1 MIYLDNSA
9 TTMVDDRVLETFNK
23 VCKNYPGNSNSLHSL
38 GIKSKE
44 LEEYATEKISN
55 LLGVKPSEIIY
66 TSGASESNN
75 TVLKGVASKYK
86 NRGNHIITTP
96 LEHSSVLETCKYL
109 ESKGFIIDYVKIK
122 DNGLIDIED
131 LERLL
136 TDNTILVS
144 VAYVDSELGI
154 RQDIDTISKIVKKHP
169 KCYFHV
175 DATQAIGKIKVDP
188 TSIDFISMS
197 AHKIFG
203 LKGIGLL
210 IKKDNIKQ
218 VACEEEIQQYVD
230 KKILI
235 DEKDI
240 IKYLILEILEYIFEI
255 QGKKM
260 EQEDIYFLIN
270 KDEDIYLENI
280 KTLSEKFKTTNIIT
294 EELSKFQKIVEN
306 IFEEETTIYLSNNK
320 RKSLRRAKYIVNFDY
335 GIGEIEKYNI
345 NRTAILINIEQKVK
359 IESMAFEG
367 ISINNVNIQI
377 PDELIEHFGRMM
389 EKINKNILYMSLVNQ
404 KQELARIKDRIK
416 EDNIHILNLIGDKGI
431 ISQEEFKRIP

>member
-1 MIYLDNSA
+1 MVGYIFLSNRARWWEKKLNIIITTKFKEYYIY
-9 TTMVDDRVLETFNK
+9 E
-23 VCKNYPGNSNSLHSL
+23 
-38 GIKSKE
+38 
-44 LEEYATEKISN
+44 ISN
-55 LLGVKPSEIIY
+55 L
-66 TSGASESNN
+66 
-75 TVLKGVASKYK
+75 
-86 NRGNHIITTP
+86 NRRCVEK
-96 LEHSSVLETCKYL
+96 LRK
-109 ESKGFIIDYVKIK
+109 
-122 DNGLIDIED
+122 
-131 LERLL
+131 
-136 TDNTILVS
+136 
-144 VAYVDSELGI
+144 
-154 RQDIDTISKIVKKHP
+154 
-169 KCYFHV
+169 
-175 DATQAIGKIKVDP
+175 
-188 TSIDFISMS
+188 
-197 AHKIFG
+197 
-203 LKGIGLL
+203 L

-431 ISQEEFKRIP
+431 ISQEEFKRILVYNRYVTH

>member
-1 MIYLDNSA
+1 MVGYIFLSNRARWWEKKLNIIITTKFKEYYIY
-9 TTMVDDRVLETFNK
+9 E
-23 VCKNYPGNSNSLHSL
+23 
-38 GIKSKE
+38 
-44 LEEYATEKISN
+44 ISN
-55 LLGVKPSEIIY
+55 L
-66 TSGASESNN
+66 
-75 TVLKGVASKYK
+75 
-86 NRGNHIITTP
+86 NRRCAEK
-96 LEHSSVLETCKYL
+96 LRK
-109 ESKGFIIDYVKIK
+109 
-122 DNGLIDIED
+122 
-131 LERLL
+131 
-136 TDNTILVS
+136 
-144 VAYVDSELGI
+144 
-154 RQDIDTISKIVKKHP
+154 
-169 KCYFHV
+169 
-175 DATQAIGKIKVDP
+175 
-188 TSIDFISMS
+188 
-197 AHKIFG
+197 
-203 LKGIGLL
+203 L

-335 GIGEIEKYNI
+335 GIGKIEKYNI

-359 IESMAFEG
+359 IESMVFEG

>member
-1 MIYLDNSA
+1 MVGYIFLSNRARWWEKKLNIIITTKFKEYYIY
-9 TTMVDDRVLETFNK
+9 E
-23 VCKNYPGNSNSLHSL
+23 
-38 GIKSKE
+38 
-44 LEEYATEKISN
+44 ISN
-55 LLGVKPSEIIY
+55 L
-66 TSGASESNN
+66 
-75 TVLKGVASKYK
+75 
-86 NRGNHIITTP
+86 NRRCVEK
-96 LEHSSVLETCKYL
+96 LRK
-109 ESKGFIIDYVKIK
+109 
-122 DNGLIDIED
+122 
-131 LERLL
+131 
-136 TDNTILVS
+136 
-144 VAYVDSELGI
+144 
-154 RQDIDTISKIVKKHP
+154 
-169 KCYFHV
+169 
-175 DATQAIGKIKVDP
+175 
-188 TSIDFISMS
+188 
-197 AHKIFG
+197 
-203 LKGIGLL
+203 L

-270 KDEDIYLENI
+270 EDEDIYLENI

>member
-1 MIYLDNSA
+1 MVGYILLSNRARWWEKKLNIIITTKFKEYYIY
-9 TTMVDDRVLETFNK
+9 E
-23 VCKNYPGNSNSLHSL
+23 
-38 GIKSKE
+38 
-44 LEEYATEKISN
+44 ISN
-55 LLGVKPSEIIY
+55 L
-66 TSGASESNN
+66 
-75 TVLKGVASKYK
+75 
-86 NRGNHIITTP
+86 NRRCVEK
-96 LEHSSVLETCKYL
+96 LRK
-109 ESKGFIIDYVKIK
+109 
-122 DNGLIDIED
+122 
-131 LERLL
+131 
-136 TDNTILVS
+136 
-144 VAYVDSELGI
+144 
-154 RQDIDTISKIVKKHP
+154 
-169 KCYFHV
+169 
-175 DATQAIGKIKVDP
+175 
-188 TSIDFISMS
+188 
-197 AHKIFG
+197 
-203 LKGIGLL
+203 L

-377 PDELIEHFGRMM
+377 PDELIEHFGRLM

>member
-1 MIYLDNSA
+1 MVGYIFLSNRARWWEKKLNIIITTKFKEYYIY
-9 TTMVDDRVLETFNK
+9 E
-23 VCKNYPGNSNSLHSL
+23 
-38 GIKSKE
+38 
-44 LEEYATEKISN
+44 ISN
-55 LLGVKPSEIIY
+55 L
-66 TSGASESNN
+66 
-75 TVLKGVASKYK
+75 
-86 NRGNHIITTP
+86 NRRCVEK
-96 LEHSSVLETCKYL
+96 LRK
-109 ESKGFIIDYVKIK
+109 
-122 DNGLIDIED
+122 
-131 LERLL
+131 
-136 TDNTILVS
+136 
-144 VAYVDSELGI
+144 
-154 RQDIDTISKIVKKHP
+154 
-169 KCYFHV
+169 
-175 DATQAIGKIKVDP
+175 
-188 TSIDFISMS
+188 
-197 AHKIFG
+197 
-203 LKGIGLL
+203 L

-218 VACEEEIQQYVD
+218 VACEEEIQQYID

-345 NRTAILINIEQKVK
+345 NRTAILVNIEQKVK

>member
-1 MIYLDNSA
+1 MVGYIFLSNRARWWEKKLNIIITTKFKEYYIY
-9 TTMVDDRVLETFNK
+9 E
-23 VCKNYPGNSNSLHSL
+23 
-38 GIKSKE
+38 
-44 LEEYATEKISN
+44 ISN
-55 LLGVKPSEIIY
+55 L
-66 TSGASESNN
+66 
-75 TVLKGVASKYK
+75 
-86 NRGNHIITTP
+86 NRRCVEK
-96 LEHSSVLETCKYL
+96 L
-109 ESKGFIIDYVKIK
+109 
-122 DNGLIDIED
+122 
-131 LERLL
+131 R
-136 TDNTILVS
+136 
-144 VAYVDSELGI
+144 
-154 RQDIDTISKIVKKHP
+154 R
-169 KCYFHV
+169 
-175 DATQAIGKIKVDP
+175 
-188 TSIDFISMS
+188 
-197 AHKIFG
+197 
-203 LKGIGLL
+203 L

-345 NRTAILINIEQKVK
+345 NRTAILINIEQNVK

-377 PDELIEHFGRMM
+377 SDELIEHFGRMM

>member
-1 MIYLDNSA
+1 MVGYIFLSNRARWWEKKLNIIITTKFKEYYIY
-9 TTMVDDRVLETFNK
+9 E
-23 VCKNYPGNSNSLHSL
+23 
-38 GIKSKE
+38 
-44 LEEYATEKISN
+44 ISN
-55 LLGVKPSEIIY
+55 L
-66 TSGASESNN
+66 
-75 TVLKGVASKYK
+75 
-86 NRGNHIITTP
+86 NRRCVEK
-96 LEHSSVLETCKYL
+96 LRK
-109 ESKGFIIDYVKIK
+109 
-122 DNGLIDIED
+122 
-131 LERLL
+131 
-136 TDNTILVS
+136 
-144 VAYVDSELGI
+144 
-154 RQDIDTISKIVKKHP
+154 
-169 KCYFHV
+169 
-175 DATQAIGKIKVDP
+175 
-188 TSIDFISMS
+188 
-197 AHKIFG
+197 
-203 LKGIGLL
+203 L
-210 IKKDNIKQ
+210 IKKDNIKR

-345 NRTAILINIEQKVK
+345 NRTAILVNIEQKVK

>member
-1 MIYLDNSA
+1 MKTIQY
-9 TTMVDDRVLETFNK
+9 K
-23 VCKNYPGNSNSLHSL
+23 VYD
-38 GIKSKE
+38 KE
-44 LEEYATEKISN
+44 
-55 LLGVKPSEIIY
+55 
-66 TSGASESNN
+66 
-75 TVLKGVASKYK
+75 
-86 NRGNHIITTP
+86 
-96 LEHSSVLETCKYL
+96 
-109 ESKGFIIDYVKIK
+109 
-122 DNGLIDIED
+122 
-131 LERLL
+131 
-136 TDNTILVS
+136 
-144 VAYVDSELGI
+144 
-154 RQDIDTISKIVKKHP
+154 
-169 KCYFHV
+169 
-175 DATQAIGKIKVDP
+175 GKLRK
-188 TSIDFISMS
+188 
-197 AHKIFG
+197 
-203 LKGIGLL
+203 L

-294 EELSKFQKIVEN
+294 EEISKFQKIVEN

-345 NRTAILINIEQKVK
+345 NRTAILINIEQNVK

-377 PDELIEHFGRMM
+377 PDELIEHFGRLM

>member
-1 MIYLDNSA
+1 MVGCIFLSNRARWWEKKLNIIITTKFKEYYIY
-9 TTMVDDRVLETFNK
+9 E
-23 VCKNYPGNSNSLHSL
+23 
-38 GIKSKE
+38 
-44 LEEYATEKISN
+44 ISN
-55 LLGVKPSEIIY
+55 L
-66 TSGASESNN
+66 
-75 TVLKGVASKYK
+75 
-86 NRGNHIITTP
+86 NRRCVEK
-96 LEHSSVLETCKYL
+96 LRK
-109 ESKGFIIDYVKIK
+109 
-122 DNGLIDIED
+122 
-131 LERLL
+131 
-136 TDNTILVS
+136 
-144 VAYVDSELGI
+144 
-154 RQDIDTISKIVKKHP
+154 
-169 KCYFHV
+169 
-175 DATQAIGKIKVDP
+175 
-188 TSIDFISMS
+188 
-197 AHKIFG
+197 
-203 LKGIGLL
+203 L

>member
-1 MIYLDNSA
+1 MVGYIFLSNRARWWEKKLNIILTTKFKEYYIYEIS
-9 TTMVDDRVLETFNK
+9 
-23 VCKNYPGNSNSLHSL
+23 SLNRRCV
-38 GIKSKE
+38 
-44 LEEYATEKISN
+44 EK
-55 LLGVKPSEIIY
+55 LRK
-66 TSGASESNN
+66 
-75 TVLKGVASKYK
+75 
-86 NRGNHIITTP
+86 
-96 LEHSSVLETCKYL
+96 
-109 ESKGFIIDYVKIK
+109 
-122 DNGLIDIED
+122 
-131 LERLL
+131 
-136 TDNTILVS
+136 
-144 VAYVDSELGI
+144 
-154 RQDIDTISKIVKKHP
+154 
-169 KCYFHV
+169 
-175 DATQAIGKIKVDP
+175 
-188 TSIDFISMS
+188 
-197 AHKIFG
+197 
-203 LKGIGLL
+203 L

-218 VACEEEIQQYVD
+218 LACEKEIQQYID
-230 KKILI
+230 KKVLI

-240 IKYLILEILEYIFEI
+240 IEYLILEILEYIFEI

-270 KDEDIYLENI
+270 KDEEIYLENI

-335 GIGEIEKYNI
+335 GIREIEKYNI
-345 NRTAILINIEQKVK
+345 NRTAIIINIEQNVK

-377 PDELIEHFGRMM
+377 PDELIEHFGRLM

-404 KQELARIKDRIK
+404 KQELARIKNRIK

>member
-1 MIYLDNSA
+1 MVGYIFLSNRARWWEKKLNIIITTKFKEYYIY
-9 TTMVDDRVLETFNK
+9 E
-23 VCKNYPGNSNSLHSL
+23 
-38 GIKSKE
+38 
-44 LEEYATEKISN
+44 ISN
-55 LLGVKPSEIIY
+55 L
-66 TSGASESNN
+66 
-75 TVLKGVASKYK
+75 
-86 NRGNHIITTP
+86 NRRCVEK
-96 LEHSSVLETCKYL
+96 LRK
-109 ESKGFIIDYVKIK
+109 
-122 DNGLIDIED
+122 
-131 LERLL
+131 
-136 TDNTILVS
+136 
-144 VAYVDSELGI
+144 
-154 RQDIDTISKIVKKHP
+154 
-169 KCYFHV
+169 
-175 DATQAIGKIKVDP
+175 
-188 TSIDFISMS
+188 
-197 AHKIFG
+197 
-203 LKGIGLL
+203 L

-280 KTLSEKFKTTNIIT
+280 KTLSEKFKATNIIT
-294 EELSKFQKIVEN
+294 EEISKFQKIVEN

-320 RKSLRRAKYIVNFDY
+320 RKSLRSANYIVNFDY

-345 NRTAILINIEQKVK
+345 NRTAILINIEQNVK

>member
-1 MIYLDNSA
+1 MVGYIFLSNRARWWQKKLNIIITTKFKEYYIY
-9 TTMVDDRVLETFNK
+9 E
-23 VCKNYPGNSNSLHSL
+23 
-38 GIKSKE
+38 
-44 LEEYATEKISN
+44 ISN
-55 LLGVKPSEIIY
+55 L
-66 TSGASESNN
+66 
-75 TVLKGVASKYK
+75 
-86 NRGNHIITTP
+86 NRRCVEK
-96 LEHSSVLETCKYL
+96 LRK
-109 ESKGFIIDYVKIK
+109 
-122 DNGLIDIED
+122 
-131 LERLL
+131 
-136 TDNTILVS
+136 
-144 VAYVDSELGI
+144 
-154 RQDIDTISKIVKKHP
+154 
-169 KCYFHV
+169 
-175 DATQAIGKIKVDP
+175 
-188 TSIDFISMS
+188 
-197 AHKIFG
+197 
-203 LKGIGLL
+203 L

-359 IESMAFEG
+359 MESMAFEG

>member
-1 MIYLDNSA
+1 MVGYIFLSNRARWWEKKLNIIITTKFKEYYIY
-9 TTMVDDRVLETFNK
+9 E
-23 VCKNYPGNSNSLHSL
+23 
-38 GIKSKE
+38 
-44 LEEYATEKISN
+44 ISN
-55 LLGVKPSEIIY
+55 L
-66 TSGASESNN
+66 
-75 TVLKGVASKYK
+75 
-86 NRGNHIITTP
+86 NRRCVEK
-96 LEHSSVLETCKYL
+96 LRK
-109 ESKGFIIDYVKIK
+109 
-122 DNGLIDIED
+122 
-131 LERLL
+131 
-136 TDNTILVS
+136 
-144 VAYVDSELGI
+144 
-154 RQDIDTISKIVKKHP
+154 
-169 KCYFHV
+169 
-175 DATQAIGKIKVDP
+175 
-188 TSIDFISMS
+188 
-197 AHKIFG
+197 
-203 LKGIGLL
+203 L

-345 NRTAILINIEQKVK
+345 NRTAILVNIEQKVK

-367 ISINNVNIQI
+367 ININNVNIQI

>member
-1 MIYLDNSA
+1 MVGYIFLSNRARWWEKKLNIIITTKFKEYYIY
-9 TTMVDDRVLETFNK
+9 E
-23 VCKNYPGNSNSLHSL
+23 
-38 GIKSKE
+38 
-44 LEEYATEKISN
+44 ISN
-55 LLGVKPSEIIY
+55 L
-66 TSGASESNN
+66 
-75 TVLKGVASKYK
+75 
-86 NRGNHIITTP
+86 NRRCVEK
-96 LEHSSVLETCKYL
+96 L
-109 ESKGFIIDYVKIK
+109 
-122 DNGLIDIED
+122 
-131 LERLL
+131 R
-136 TDNTILVS
+136 
-144 VAYVDSELGI
+144 
-154 RQDIDTISKIVKKHP
+154 R
-169 KCYFHV
+169 
-175 DATQAIGKIKVDP
+175 
-188 TSIDFISMS
+188 
-197 AHKIFG
+197 
-203 LKGIGLL
+203 L

-294 EELSKFQKIVEN
+294 EELSKFQKNVEN

-431 ISQEEFKRIP
+431 ISHEEFKRIP

>member
-1 MIYLDNSA
+1 MVGYIFLSNRARWWEKKLNIIITTKFKEYYIY
-9 TTMVDDRVLETFNK
+9 E
-23 VCKNYPGNSNSLHSL
+23 
-38 GIKSKE
+38 
-44 LEEYATEKISN
+44 ISN
-55 LLGVKPSEIIY
+55 L
-66 TSGASESNN
+66 
-75 TVLKGVASKYK
+75 
-86 NRGNHIITTP
+86 NRRCVEK
-96 LEHSSVLETCKYL
+96 LRK
-109 ESKGFIIDYVKIK
+109 
-122 DNGLIDIED
+122 
-131 LERLL
+131 
-136 TDNTILVS
+136 
-144 VAYVDSELGI
+144 
-154 RQDIDTISKIVKKHP
+154 
-169 KCYFHV
+169 
-175 DATQAIGKIKVDP
+175 
-188 TSIDFISMS
+188 
-197 AHKIFG
+197 
-203 LKGIGLL
+203 L

-294 EELSKFQKIVEN
+294 EEISKFQKIVEN

-345 NRTAILINIEQKVK
+345 NRTAILINIEQNVK

-377 PDELIEHFGRMM
+377 PDELIEHFGRLM

-416 EDNIHILNLIGDKGI
+416 ENNIHILNLIGDKGI

>member
-1 MIYLDNSA
+1 MGKKLNIIITTKFKEYYIY
-9 TTMVDDRVLETFNK
+9 E
-23 VCKNYPGNSNSLHSL
+23 
-38 GIKSKE
+38 
-44 LEEYATEKISN
+44 ISN
-55 LLGVKPSEIIY
+55 L
-66 TSGASESNN
+66 
-75 TVLKGVASKYK
+75 
-86 NRGNHIITTP
+86 NRRCVEK
-96 LEHSSVLETCKYL
+96 LRK
-109 ESKGFIIDYVKIK
+109 
-122 DNGLIDIED
+122 
-131 LERLL
+131 
-136 TDNTILVS
+136 
-144 VAYVDSELGI
+144 
-154 RQDIDTISKIVKKHP
+154 
-169 KCYFHV
+169 
-175 DATQAIGKIKVDP
+175 
-188 TSIDFISMS
+188 
-197 AHKIFG
+197 
-203 LKGIGLL
+203 L

-255 QGKKM
+255 QGKKL

-306 IFEEETTIYLSNNK
+306 IFGEETTIYLSNNK

-335 GIGEIEKYNI
+335 GIGKIEKYNI
-345 NRTAILINIEQKVK
+345 NRTAILINIEQNVK

>member
-1 MIYLDNSA
+1 MVGYIFLSNRARWWEKKLNIIITTKFKEYYIY
-9 TTMVDDRVLETFNK
+9 E
-23 VCKNYPGNSNSLHSL
+23 
-38 GIKSKE
+38 
-44 LEEYATEKISN
+44 ISN
-55 LLGVKPSEIIY
+55 L
-66 TSGASESNN
+66 
-75 TVLKGVASKYK
+75 
-86 NRGNHIITTP
+86 NRRCVEK
-96 LEHSSVLETCKYL
+96 LRK
-109 ESKGFIIDYVKIK
+109 
-122 DNGLIDIED
+122 
-131 LERLL
+131 
-136 TDNTILVS
+136 
-144 VAYVDSELGI
+144 
-154 RQDIDTISKIVKKHP
+154 
-169 KCYFHV
+169 
-175 DATQAIGKIKVDP
+175 
-188 TSIDFISMS
+188 
-197 AHKIFG
+197 
-203 LKGIGLL
+203 L

-389 EKINKNILYMSLVNQ
+389 EKRNKNILYMSLVNQ

>member
-1 MIYLDNSA
+1 MVGYIFLSNRARWWEKKLNIIITTKFKEYYIY
-9 TTMVDDRVLETFNK
+9 E
-23 VCKNYPGNSNSLHSL
+23 
-38 GIKSKE
+38 
-44 LEEYATEKISN
+44 ISN
-55 LLGVKPSEIIY
+55 L
-66 TSGASESNN
+66 
-75 TVLKGVASKYK
+75 
-86 NRGNHIITTP
+86 NRRCVEK
-96 LEHSSVLETCKYL
+96 LRK
-109 ESKGFIIDYVKIK
+109 
-122 DNGLIDIED
+122 
-131 LERLL
+131 
-136 TDNTILVS
+136 
-144 VAYVDSELGI
+144 
-154 RQDIDTISKIVKKHP
+154 
-169 KCYFHV
+169 
-175 DATQAIGKIKVDP
+175 
-188 TSIDFISMS
+188 
-197 AHKIFG
+197 
-203 LKGIGLL
+203 L

-389 EKINKNILYMSLVNQ
+389 EKINKNILYMSLVNH

>member
-1 MIYLDNSA
+1 MVGYILLSNRARWWEKKLNIIITTKFKEYYIY
-9 TTMVDDRVLETFNK
+9 E
-23 VCKNYPGNSNSLHSL
+23 
-38 GIKSKE
+38 
-44 LEEYATEKISN
+44 ISN
-55 LLGVKPSEIIY
+55 L
-66 TSGASESNN
+66 
-75 TVLKGVASKYK
+75 
-86 NRGNHIITTP
+86 NRRCVEK
-96 LEHSSVLETCKYL
+96 LRK
-109 ESKGFIIDYVKIK
+109 
-122 DNGLIDIED
+122 
-131 LERLL
+131 
-136 TDNTILVS
+136 
-144 VAYVDSELGI
+144 
-154 RQDIDTISKIVKKHP
+154 
-169 KCYFHV
+169 
-175 DATQAIGKIKVDP
+175 
-188 TSIDFISMS
+188 
-197 AHKIFG
+197 
-203 LKGIGLL
+203 L

-359 IESMAFEG
+359 MESMAFEG

>member
-1 MIYLDNSA
+1 MVGYIFLSNRARWLEKKLNIIITTKFKEYYIY
-9 TTMVDDRVLETFNK
+9 E
-23 VCKNYPGNSNSLHSL
+23 
-38 GIKSKE
+38 
-44 LEEYATEKISN
+44 ISN
-55 LLGVKPSEIIY
+55 L
-66 TSGASESNN
+66 
-75 TVLKGVASKYK
+75 
-86 NRGNHIITTP
+86 NRRCVEK
-96 LEHSSVLETCKYL
+96 LRK
-109 ESKGFIIDYVKIK
+109 
-122 DNGLIDIED
+122 
-131 LERLL
+131 
-136 TDNTILVS
+136 
-144 VAYVDSELGI
+144 
-154 RQDIDTISKIVKKHP
+154 
-169 KCYFHV
+169 
-175 DATQAIGKIKVDP
+175 
-188 TSIDFISMS
+188 
-197 AHKIFG
+197 
-203 LKGIGLL
+203 L

>member
-1 MIYLDNSA
+1 MVGYIFLSNRARWWEKKLNIIITTKFKEYYIY
-9 TTMVDDRVLETFNK
+9 E
-23 VCKNYPGNSNSLHSL
+23 
-38 GIKSKE
+38 
-44 LEEYATEKISN
+44 ISN
-55 LLGVKPSEIIY
+55 L
-66 TSGASESNN
+66 
-75 TVLKGVASKYK
+75 
-86 NRGNHIITTP
+86 NRRCVEK
-96 LEHSSVLETCKYL
+96 LRK
-109 ESKGFIIDYVKIK
+109 
-122 DNGLIDIED
+122 
-131 LERLL
+131 
-136 TDNTILVS
+136 
-144 VAYVDSELGI
+144 
-154 RQDIDTISKIVKKHP
+154 
-169 KCYFHV
+169 
-175 DATQAIGKIKVDP
+175 
-188 TSIDFISMS
+188 
-197 AHKIFG
+197 
-203 LKGIGLL
+203 L

-345 NRTAILINIEQKVK
+345 NRTAILVNIEQKVK

-404 KQELARIKDRIK
+404 KQELARIKDRIN

>member
-1 MIYLDNSA
+1 MVGYIFLSNRARWWEKKLNIIITTKFKEYYIY
-9 TTMVDDRVLETFNK
+9 E
-23 VCKNYPGNSNSLHSL
+23 
-38 GIKSKE
+38 
-44 LEEYATEKISN
+44 ISN
-55 LLGVKPSEIIY
+55 L
-66 TSGASESNN
+66 
-75 TVLKGVASKYK
+75 
-86 NRGNHIITTP
+86 NRRCVEK
-96 LEHSSVLETCKYL
+96 LRK
-109 ESKGFIIDYVKIK
+109 
-122 DNGLIDIED
+122 
-131 LERLL
+131 
-136 TDNTILVS
+136 
-144 VAYVDSELGI
+144 
-154 RQDIDTISKIVKKHP
+154 
-169 KCYFHV
+169 
-175 DATQAIGKIKVDP
+175 
-188 TSIDFISMS
+188 
-197 AHKIFG
+197 
-203 LKGIGLL
+203 L

-280 KTLSEKFKTTNIIT
+280 KTLSEKFKATNIIT
-294 EELSKFQKIVEN
+294 EEISKFQKIVEN

-345 NRTAILINIEQKVK
+345 NRTAILINIEQNVK

>member
-1 MIYLDNSA
+1 MVGYIFLSNRARWWEKKLNIIITTKFKEYYIY
-9 TTMVDDRVLETFNK
+9 E
-23 VCKNYPGNSNSLHSL
+23 
-38 GIKSKE
+38 
-44 LEEYATEKISN
+44 ISN
-55 LLGVKPSEIIY
+55 L
-66 TSGASESNN
+66 
-75 TVLKGVASKYK
+75 
-86 NRGNHIITTP
+86 NRRCAEK
-96 LEHSSVLETCKYL
+96 LRK
-109 ESKGFIIDYVKIK
+109 
-122 DNGLIDIED
+122 
-131 LERLL
+131 
-136 TDNTILVS
+136 
-144 VAYVDSELGI
+144 
-154 RQDIDTISKIVKKHP
+154 
-169 KCYFHV
+169 
-175 DATQAIGKIKVDP
+175 
-188 TSIDFISMS
+188 
-197 AHKIFG
+197 
-203 LKGIGLL
+203 L

>member
-1 MIYLDNSA
+1 MVGYIFLSNRARWWEKKLNIIITTKFKEYYIY
-9 TTMVDDRVLETFNK
+9 E
-23 VCKNYPGNSNSLHSL
+23 
-38 GIKSKE
+38 
-44 LEEYATEKISN
+44 ISN
-55 LLGVKPSEIIY
+55 L
-66 TSGASESNN
+66 
-75 TVLKGVASKYK
+75 
-86 NRGNHIITTP
+86 NRRCVEK
-96 LEHSSVLETCKYL
+96 LRK
-109 ESKGFIIDYVKIK
+109 
-122 DNGLIDIED
+122 
-131 LERLL
+131 
-136 TDNTILVS
+136 
-144 VAYVDSELGI
+144 
-154 RQDIDTISKIVKKHP
+154 
-169 KCYFHV
+169 
-175 DATQAIGKIKVDP
+175 
-188 TSIDFISMS
+188 
-197 AHKIFG
+197 
-203 LKGIGLL
+203 L

-306 IFEEETTIYLSNNK
+306 IFEEETTIYLYNNK

-335 GIGEIEKYNI
+335 VIGEIEKYNI

>member
-1 MIYLDNSA
+1 MVGYIFLPNRARWWEKKLNIIITTKFKEYYIY
-9 TTMVDDRVLETFNK
+9 E
-23 VCKNYPGNSNSLHSL
+23 
-38 GIKSKE
+38 
-44 LEEYATEKISN
+44 ISN
-55 LLGVKPSEIIY
+55 L
-66 TSGASESNN
+66 
-75 TVLKGVASKYK
+75 
-86 NRGNHIITTP
+86 NRRCVEK
-96 LEHSSVLETCKYL
+96 LRK
-109 ESKGFIIDYVKIK
+109 
-122 DNGLIDIED
+122 
-131 LERLL
+131 
-136 TDNTILVS
+136 
-144 VAYVDSELGI
+144 
-154 RQDIDTISKIVKKHP
+154 
-169 KCYFHV
+169 
-175 DATQAIGKIKVDP
+175 
-188 TSIDFISMS
+188 
-197 AHKIFG
+197 
-203 LKGIGLL
+203 L

>member
-1 MIYLDNSA
+1 MVGYIFLSNRARWWEKKLNIIITTKFKEYYIY
-9 TTMVDDRVLETFNK
+9 E
-23 VCKNYPGNSNSLHSL
+23 
-38 GIKSKE
+38 
-44 LEEYATEKISN
+44 ISN
-55 LLGVKPSEIIY
+55 L
-66 TSGASESNN
+66 
-75 TVLKGVASKYK
+75 
-86 NRGNHIITTP
+86 NRRCVEK
-96 LEHSSVLETCKYL
+96 LRK
-109 ESKGFIIDYVKIK
+109 
-122 DNGLIDIED
+122 
-131 LERLL
+131 
-136 TDNTILVS
+136 
-144 VAYVDSELGI
+144 
-154 RQDIDTISKIVKKHP
+154 
-169 KCYFHV
+169 
-175 DATQAIGKIKVDP
+175 
-188 TSIDFISMS
+188 
-197 AHKIFG
+197 
-203 LKGIGLL
+203 L

-218 VACEEEIQQYVD
+218 VSCEEEIQQYVD

-359 IESMAFEG
+359 MESMAFEG

>member
-1 MIYLDNSA
+1 MVGYIFLSNRARWWEKKLNIIITTKFKEYYIY
-9 TTMVDDRVLETFNK
+9 E
-23 VCKNYPGNSNSLHSL
+23 
-38 GIKSKE
+38 
-44 LEEYATEKISN
+44 ISN
-55 LLGVKPSEIIY
+55 L
-66 TSGASESNN
+66 
-75 TVLKGVASKYK
+75 
-86 NRGNHIITTP
+86 NRRCVEK
-96 LEHSSVLETCKYL
+96 LRK
-109 ESKGFIIDYVKIK
+109 
-122 DNGLIDIED
+122 
-131 LERLL
+131 
-136 TDNTILVS
+136 
-144 VAYVDSELGI
+144 
-154 RQDIDTISKIVKKHP
+154 
-169 KCYFHV
+169 
-175 DATQAIGKIKVDP
+175 
-188 TSIDFISMS
+188 
-197 AHKIFG
+197 
-203 LKGIGLL
+203 L

-377 PDELIEHFGRMM
+377 PDELIEHFGKMM

>member
-1 MIYLDNSA
+1 MVGYIFLSNRARWWEKKLNIIITTKFKEYYIY
-9 TTMVDDRVLETFNK
+9 E
-23 VCKNYPGNSNSLHSL
+23 
-38 GIKSKE
+38 
-44 LEEYATEKISN
+44 ISN
-55 LLGVKPSEIIY
+55 L
-66 TSGASESNN
+66 
-75 TVLKGVASKYK
+75 
-86 NRGNHIITTP
+86 NRRCVEK
-96 LEHSSVLETCKYL
+96 L
-109 ESKGFIIDYVKIK
+109 
-122 DNGLIDIED
+122 
-131 LERLL
+131 R
-136 TDNTILVS
+136 
-144 VAYVDSELGI
+144 
-154 RQDIDTISKIVKKHP
+154 R
-169 KCYFHV
+169 
-175 DATQAIGKIKVDP
+175 
-188 TSIDFISMS
+188 
-197 AHKIFG
+197 
-203 LKGIGLL
+203 L

-345 NRTAILINIEQKVK
+345 NRTAILINIEQNVK

>member
-1 MIYLDNSA
+1 MVGYILLSNRARWWEKKLNIIITTKFKEYYIY
-9 TTMVDDRVLETFNK
+9 E
-23 VCKNYPGNSNSLHSL
+23 
-38 GIKSKE
+38 
-44 LEEYATEKISN
+44 ISN
-55 LLGVKPSEIIY
+55 L
-66 TSGASESNN
+66 
-75 TVLKGVASKYK
+75 
-86 NRGNHIITTP
+86 NRRCAEK
-96 LEHSSVLETCKYL
+96 LRK
-109 ESKGFIIDYVKIK
+109 
-122 DNGLIDIED
+122 
-131 LERLL
+131 
-136 TDNTILVS
+136 
-144 VAYVDSELGI
+144 
-154 RQDIDTISKIVKKHP
+154 
-169 KCYFHV
+169 
-175 DATQAIGKIKVDP
+175 
-188 TSIDFISMS
+188 
-197 AHKIFG
+197 
-203 LKGIGLL
+203 L

-377 PDELIEHFGRMM
+377 PDELIEHFGRLM

>member
-1 MIYLDNSA
+1 MVGYIFLSNRARWWEKKLNIIITTKFKEYYIY
-9 TTMVDDRVLETFNK
+9 E
-23 VCKNYPGNSNSLHSL
+23 
-38 GIKSKE
+38 
-44 LEEYATEKISN
+44 ISN
-55 LLGVKPSEIIY
+55 L
-66 TSGASESNN
+66 
-75 TVLKGVASKYK
+75 
-86 NRGNHIITTP
+86 NRRCVEK
-96 LEHSSVLETCKYL
+96 L
-109 ESKGFIIDYVKIK
+109 
-122 DNGLIDIED
+122 
-131 LERLL
+131 R
-136 TDNTILVS
+136 
-144 VAYVDSELGI
+144 
-154 RQDIDTISKIVKKHP
+154 R
-169 KCYFHV
+169 
-175 DATQAIGKIKVDP
+175 
-188 TSIDFISMS
+188 
-197 AHKIFG
+197 
-203 LKGIGLL
+203 L

-335 GIGEIEKYNI
+335 GIGKIEKYNI
-345 NRTAILINIEQKVK
+345 NRTAILINIEQNVK

>member
-1 MIYLDNSA
+1 MVGYIFLSNRARWWEKKLNIIITTKFKEYYIY
-9 TTMVDDRVLETFNK
+9 E
-23 VCKNYPGNSNSLHSL
+23 
-38 GIKSKE
+38 
-44 LEEYATEKISN
+44 ISN
-55 LLGVKPSEIIY
+55 L
-66 TSGASESNN
+66 
-75 TVLKGVASKYK
+75 
-86 NRGNHIITTP
+86 NRRCVEK
-96 LEHSSVLETCKYL
+96 LRK
-109 ESKGFIIDYVKIK
+109 
-122 DNGLIDIED
+122 
-131 LERLL
+131 
-136 TDNTILVS
+136 
-144 VAYVDSELGI
+144 
-154 RQDIDTISKIVKKHP
+154 
-169 KCYFHV
+169 
-175 DATQAIGKIKVDP
+175 
-188 TSIDFISMS
+188 
-197 AHKIFG
+197 
-203 LKGIGLL
+203 L

-230 KKILI
+230 KKNLI

>member
-1 MIYLDNSA
+1 MVGYIFLSNRARWWEKKLNIIITTKFKEYYIY
-9 TTMVDDRVLETFNK
+9 E
-23 VCKNYPGNSNSLHSL
+23 
-38 GIKSKE
+38 
-44 LEEYATEKISN
+44 ISN
-55 LLGVKPSEIIY
+55 L
-66 TSGASESNN
+66 
-75 TVLKGVASKYK
+75 
-86 NRGNHIITTP
+86 NRRCVEK
-96 LEHSSVLETCKYL
+96 LRK
-109 ESKGFIIDYVKIK
+109 
-122 DNGLIDIED
+122 
-131 LERLL
+131 
-136 TDNTILVS
+136 
-144 VAYVDSELGI
+144 
-154 RQDIDTISKIVKKHP
+154 
-169 KCYFHV
+169 
-175 DATQAIGKIKVDP
+175 
-188 TSIDFISMS
+188 
-197 AHKIFG
+197 
-203 LKGIGLL
+203 L

-345 NRTAILINIEQKVK
+345 NRTAILVNIEQKVK

-416 EDNIHILNLIGDKGI
+416 EDNIHILNLIGNKGI

>member
-1 MIYLDNSA
+1 MVGYIFLSNRARWWEKKLNIIITTKFKEYYIY
-9 TTMVDDRVLETFNK
+9 E
-23 VCKNYPGNSNSLHSL
+23 
-38 GIKSKE
+38 
-44 LEEYATEKISN
+44 ISN
-55 LLGVKPSEIIY
+55 L
-66 TSGASESNN
+66 
-75 TVLKGVASKYK
+75 
-86 NRGNHIITTP
+86 NRRCVEK
-96 LEHSSVLETCKYL
+96 LRK
-109 ESKGFIIDYVKIK
+109 
-122 DNGLIDIED
+122 
-131 LERLL
+131 
-136 TDNTILVS
+136 
-144 VAYVDSELGI
+144 
-154 RQDIDTISKIVKKHP
+154 
-169 KCYFHV
+169 
-175 DATQAIGKIKVDP
+175 
-188 TSIDFISMS
+188 
-197 AHKIFG
+197 
-203 LKGIGLL
+203 L

-270 KDEDIYLENI
+270 KHEDIYLENI

>member
-1 MIYLDNSA
+1 MVGYIFLSNRARWWEKKLNIIITTKFKEYYIY
-9 TTMVDDRVLETFNK
+9 E
-23 VCKNYPGNSNSLHSL
+23 
-38 GIKSKE
+38 
-44 LEEYATEKISN
+44 ISN
-55 LLGVKPSEIIY
+55 L
-66 TSGASESNN
+66 
-75 TVLKGVASKYK
+75 
-86 NRGNHIITTP
+86 NRRCVEK
-96 LEHSSVLETCKYL
+96 LRK
-109 ESKGFIIDYVKIK
+109 
-122 DNGLIDIED
+122 
-131 LERLL
+131 
-136 TDNTILVS
+136 
-144 VAYVDSELGI
+144 
-154 RQDIDTISKIVKKHP
+154 
-169 KCYFHV
+169 
-175 DATQAIGKIKVDP
+175 
-188 TSIDFISMS
+188 
-197 AHKIFG
+197 
-203 LKGIGLL
+203 L

-377 PDELIEHFGRMM
+377 SDELIEHFGRMM

>member
-1 MIYLDNSA
+1 MVGYIFLSNRARWWEKKLNIIITTKFKEYYIY
-9 TTMVDDRVLETFNK
+9 E
-23 VCKNYPGNSNSLHSL
+23 
-38 GIKSKE
+38 
-44 LEEYATEKISN
+44 ISN
-55 LLGVKPSEIIY
+55 L
-66 TSGASESNN
+66 
-75 TVLKGVASKYK
+75 
-86 NRGNHIITTP
+86 NRRCVEKLRKLIT
-96 LEHSSVLETCKYL
+96 
-109 ESKGFIIDYVKIK
+109 
-122 DNGLIDIED
+122 
-131 LERLL
+131 
-136 TDNTILVS
+136 
-144 VAYVDSELGI
+144 
-154 RQDIDTISKIVKKHP
+154 
-169 KCYFHV
+169 
-175 DATQAIGKIKVDP
+175 
-188 TSIDFISMS
+188 
-197 AHKIFG
+197 
-203 LKGIGLL
+203 
-210 IKKDNIKQ
+210 KDNIKQ

>member
-1 MIYLDNSA
+1 MVGYIFLSNRARWWEKKLNIIITTKFKEYYIY
-9 TTMVDDRVLETFNK
+9 E
-23 VCKNYPGNSNSLHSL
+23 
-38 GIKSKE
+38 
-44 LEEYATEKISN
+44 ISN
-55 LLGVKPSEIIY
+55 L
-66 TSGASESNN
+66 
-75 TVLKGVASKYK
+75 
-86 NRGNHIITTP
+86 NRRCVEK
-96 LEHSSVLETCKYL
+96 LRK
-109 ESKGFIIDYVKIK
+109 
-122 DNGLIDIED
+122 
-131 LERLL
+131 
-136 TDNTILVS
+136 
-144 VAYVDSELGI
+144 
-154 RQDIDTISKIVKKHP
+154 
-169 KCYFHV
+169 
-175 DATQAIGKIKVDP
+175 
-188 TSIDFISMS
+188 
-197 AHKIFG
+197 
-203 LKGIGLL
+203 L

-294 EELSKFQKIVEN
+294 EELSKCQKIVEN

>member
-1 MIYLDNSA
+1 MVGYIFLSNRARWWEKKLNIIITTKFKEYYIY
-9 TTMVDDRVLETFNK
+9 E
-23 VCKNYPGNSNSLHSL
+23 
-38 GIKSKE
+38 
-44 LEEYATEKISN
+44 ISN
-55 LLGVKPSEIIY
+55 L
-66 TSGASESNN
+66 
-75 TVLKGVASKYK
+75 
-86 NRGNHIITTP
+86 NRRCVEK
-96 LEHSSVLETCKYL
+96 LRK
-109 ESKGFIIDYVKIK
+109 
-122 DNGLIDIED
+122 
-131 LERLL
+131 
-136 TDNTILVS
+136 
-144 VAYVDSELGI
+144 
-154 RQDIDTISKIVKKHP
+154 
-169 KCYFHV
+169 
-175 DATQAIGKIKVDP
+175 
-188 TSIDFISMS
+188 
-197 AHKIFG
+197 
-203 LKGIGLL
+203 L

-270 KDEDIYLENI
+270 KDEGIYLENI

>member
-1 MIYLDNSA
+1 MVGYIFLSNRARWWEKKLNIIITTKFKEYYIY
-9 TTMVDDRVLETFNK
+9 E
-23 VCKNYPGNSNSLHSL
+23 
-38 GIKSKE
+38 
-44 LEEYATEKISN
+44 ISN
-55 LLGVKPSEIIY
+55 L
-66 TSGASESNN
+66 
-75 TVLKGVASKYK
+75 
-86 NRGNHIITTP
+86 NRRCVEK
-96 LEHSSVLETCKYL
+96 LRK
-109 ESKGFIIDYVKIK
+109 
-122 DNGLIDIED
+122 
-131 LERLL
+131 
-136 TDNTILVS
+136 
-144 VAYVDSELGI
+144 
-154 RQDIDTISKIVKKHP
+154 
-169 KCYFHV
+169 
-175 DATQAIGKIKVDP
+175 
-188 TSIDFISMS
+188 
-197 AHKIFG
+197 
-203 LKGIGLL
+203 L

-367 ISINNVNIQI
+367 ININNVNIQI

>member
-1 MIYLDNSA
+1 MVGYIFLSNRARWWEKKLNIIITTKFKEYYIY
-9 TTMVDDRVLETFNK
+9 E
-23 VCKNYPGNSNSLHSL
+23 
-38 GIKSKE
+38 
-44 LEEYATEKISN
+44 ISN
-55 LLGVKPSEIIY
+55 L
-66 TSGASESNN
+66 
-75 TVLKGVASKYK
+75 
-86 NRGNHIITTP
+86 NRRCVEK
-96 LEHSSVLETCKYL
+96 LRK
-109 ESKGFIIDYVKIK
+109 
-122 DNGLIDIED
+122 
-131 LERLL
+131 
-136 TDNTILVS
+136 
-144 VAYVDSELGI
+144 
-154 RQDIDTISKIVKKHP
+154 
-169 KCYFHV
+169 
-175 DATQAIGKIKVDP
+175 
-188 TSIDFISMS
+188 
-197 AHKIFG
+197 
-203 LKGIGLL
+203 L

-255 QGKKM
+255 QGKKL

-306 IFEEETTIYLSNNK
+306 IFGEETTIYLSNNK

-335 GIGEIEKYNI
+335 GIGKIEKYNI
-345 NRTAILINIEQKVK
+345 NRTAILINIEQNVK

>member
-1 MIYLDNSA
+1 MVGYIFLSNRARWWEKKLNIIITTKFKEYYIY
-9 TTMVDDRVLETFNK
+9 E
-23 VCKNYPGNSNSLHSL
+23 
-38 GIKSKE
+38 
-44 LEEYATEKISN
+44 ISN
-55 LLGVKPSEIIY
+55 L
-66 TSGASESNN
+66 
-75 TVLKGVASKYK
+75 
-86 NRGNHIITTP
+86 NRRCVEK
-96 LEHSSVLETCKYL
+96 LRK
-109 ESKGFIIDYVKIK
+109 
-122 DNGLIDIED
+122 
-131 LERLL
+131 
-136 TDNTILVS
+136 
-144 VAYVDSELGI
+144 
-154 RQDIDTISKIVKKHP
+154 
-169 KCYFHV
+169 
-175 DATQAIGKIKVDP
+175 
-188 TSIDFISMS
+188 
-197 AHKIFG
+197 
-203 LKGIGLL
+203 L

-345 NRTAILINIEQKVK
+345 NRTAILINIERKVK